1 MTLHAVFAAFTLT
14 VLASAASS
22 ETPNGASSARIVP
35 GSMVRIGSVDLR
47 FQSYNVEMIEVTGGR
62 FWKPYG
68 SVGEKPPGLPAD
80 VPFGM
85 PPPGDLVPEYQR
97 RLERVVTKTLGRNRP
112 PVTARV
118 EIGEA
123 AQRIIDAAHRA
134 DSIVMATSG
143 RSGFSRLLIGSVAE
157 RVVRHATVPVLTL
170 RIPARKRRKGRT

>member
-1 MTLHAVFAAFTLT
+1 MAPRSLFRHILVPHDFSEQATAALKSAGRLASEHRGKLT
-14 VLASAASS
+14 VLYVL
-22 ETPNGASSARIVP
+22 VP
-35 GSMVRIGSVDLR
+35 YM
-47 FQSYNVEMIEVTGGR
+47 
-62 FWKPYG
+62 
-68 SVGEKPPGLPAD
+68 PAD
-80 VPFGM
+80 VPFAM

-170 RIPARKRRKGRT
+170 RIPARKRRKARA

>member
-1 MTLHAVFAAFTLT
+1 MAPRSLFRHILVPHDFSEQATAALKTAGRLASEHGGRLT
-14 VLASAASS
+14 VLYVL
-22 ETPNGASSARIVP
+22 VP
-35 GSMVRIGSVDLR
+35 FYM
-47 FQSYNVEMIEVTGGR
+47 
-62 FWKPYG
+62 
-68 SVGEKPPGLPAD
+68 PAD

-170 RIPARKRRKGRT
+170 RIPARKRRKARA

>member
-1 MTLHAVFAAFTLT
+1 MAPRSLFRHILVPHDFSEQATVALKTAGRLASEHGGRLT
-14 VLASAASS
+14 VLYVL
-22 ETPNGASSARIVP
+22 VP
-35 GSMVRIGSVDLR
+35 FYM
-47 FQSYNVEMIEVTGGR
+47 
-62 FWKPYG
+62 
-68 SVGEKPPGLPAD
+68 PAD

-85 PPPGDLVPEYQR
+85 PPPGDLVPAYQR

-170 RIPARKRRKGRT
+170 RIPARKRRKARA